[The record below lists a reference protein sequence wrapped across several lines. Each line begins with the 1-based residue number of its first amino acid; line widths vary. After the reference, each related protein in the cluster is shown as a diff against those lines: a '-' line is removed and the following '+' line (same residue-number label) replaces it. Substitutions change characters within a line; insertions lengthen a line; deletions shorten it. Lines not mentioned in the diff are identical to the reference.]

1 MEPIGEHK
9 ARITL
14 NSWEDARVVS
24 ADEALIVVGIGKVL
38 RLDRTDRPAEYLNVD
53 PTGMTEAGYGPL
65 ANRRTV
71 TV

>member
-24 ADEALIVVGIGKVL
+24 ADEALVVVGIGKVL
-38 RLDRTDRPAEYLNVD
+38 RLDRTDRPAERSACYVCLNV
-53 PTGMTEAGYGPL
+53 L
-65 ANRRTV
+65 ASAPASRKTP
-71 TV
+71 

>member
-24 ADEALIVVGIGKVL
+24 ADEAPVVVGIGKAL

-53 PTGMTEAGYGPL
+53 PTGNDGSG
-65 ANRRTV
+65 
-71 TV
+71 